1 MTRWNV
7 VLVAKSTDVDG
18 WGVMAGTS
26 MAAPTVAGIIAEWL
40 QINPNLSPGDV
51 KNVIAQTAQKDNF
64 TQDPTYGYKFGP
76 NGKIDAMAG
85 AQYLLS
91 QMEGDILL
99 GDVNGDGKVSIKDVT
114 ILISYLLDDTTE
126 IVFVN
131 ADVSGDGRVSI
142 KDVTL
147 LIQLLLTMP

>member
-1 MTRWNV
+1 MT
-7 VLVAKSTDVDG
+7 
-18 WGVMAGTS
+18 GTS

-40 QINPNLSPGDV
+40 QINPDLSPADV
-51 KNVIAQTAQKDNF
+51 KNVIAQTAKKDNF
-64 TQDPTYGYKFGP
+64 TQDSNYGYRFGP

-85 AQYLLS
+85 VQYLLS
-91 QMEGDILL
+91 QMEDDILL

-114 ILISYLLDDTTE
+114 ILISYLLNESTP

-131 ADVSGDGRVSI
+131 ADISGDGKISI

-147 LIQLLLTMP
+147 LISLLLGS